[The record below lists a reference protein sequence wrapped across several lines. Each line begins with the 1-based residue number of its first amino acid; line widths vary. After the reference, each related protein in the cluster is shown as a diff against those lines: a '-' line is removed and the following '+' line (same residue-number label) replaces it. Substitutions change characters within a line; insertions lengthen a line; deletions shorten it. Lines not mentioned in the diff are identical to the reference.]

1 MTNPELFD
9 VIELLVHLPEFE
21 LVPGIQ
27 GAIVECYDEN
37 HYEVEFSDQS
47 GETKALCTLSP
58 EQFVVVWRSQT
69 KHWLPLPEKV
79 TVAVSHLS
87 KERQQQVLDFAYS
100 LNQRRSP
107 LPFPSDRGAIA
118 FHPSIDKQLRIVE
131 N

>member
-1 MTNPELFD
+1 MTNPEIFD

-21 LVPGIQ
+21 LVPGTQ

-47 GETKALCTLSP
+47 GETKVLCTLSS

-100 LNQRRSP
+100 LNQR
-107 LPFPSDRGAIA
+107 
-118 FHPSIDKQLRIVE
+118 
-131 N
+131 